1 MGAALSA
8 LGLGAAYW
16 NRHALFKFIMIA
28 AIVMIICYVIVI
40 STRMEEKYWPPVF
53 MGGILA
59 LGGYYMI
66 EAALAPKPQ
75 TWTEYFSGM
84 LPSFSDDG
92 DYVAPE
98 APEPDRS
105 NNPWANGSISDD
117 SGWGGK
123 RRRPKRSK

>member
-8 LGLGAAYW
+8 LGLGTAAYW

-40 STRMEEKYWPPVF
+40 TTKLEEKFWPPVF

-75 TWTEYFSGM
+75 TWSEYFSGM
-84 LPSFSDDG
+84 LPSFSDDDG
-92 DYVAPE
+92 QFVA
-98 APEPDRS
+98 AQVPEPSRS
-105 NNPWANGSISDD
+105 NNPFYDQGDE
-117 SGWGGK
+117 GFGGK
-123 RRRPKRSK
+123 RRRARRSK